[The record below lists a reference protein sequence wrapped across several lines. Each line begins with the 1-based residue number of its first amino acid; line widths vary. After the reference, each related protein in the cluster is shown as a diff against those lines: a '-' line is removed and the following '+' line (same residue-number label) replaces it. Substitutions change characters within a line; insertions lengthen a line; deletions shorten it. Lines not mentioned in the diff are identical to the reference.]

1 MDHALQP
8 KLGRGGQVDE
18 KRANRGSGQFPNLF
32 KKGVDEF
39 GAGEVLVDAFDAVM
53 TEANTFKSVPGFSP
67 ENWERADLLFE
78 VVRGGVQVVGP

>member
-1 MDHALQP
+1 LDHALQP

-53 TEANTFKSVPGFSP
+53 AEENTGTFVPVIPPSVSD
-67 ENWERADLLFE
+67 W
-78 VVRGGVQVVGP
+78 